1 MRVFLAVNLPDGVRR
16 ELHRSTRHIREAA
29 QSVAWVRAEQ
39 LHFTVRFLGEV
50 SEELVSR
57 LSEELAPVLA
67 THEAFDIELAGAGA
81 FPAVERPRVIWVG
94 VHDPTR
100 LQSLAAKVEGVVRA
114 LGFPAEARE
123 FVPHLT
129 LGRVKRPLSGTELQ
143 ALTRAVIGYGAR
155 FALRVTGVDLMSS
168 VLRPQGPLYTM
179 LHKFPLAR

>member
-1 MRVFLAVNLPDGVRR
+1 
-16 ELHRSTRHIREAA
+16 
-29 QSVAWVRAEQ
+29 VAWVRAEQ